1 MDDIG
6 ARLDR
11 VESIEQIR
19 GLVAR
24 YALALDSRDVP
35 ALVALF
41 DEQVNV
47 GDGHAGREALAEWFD
62 PILRPY
68 RITVH
73 FVANH
78 IIELTSSTEDEDGS
92 GADTATGL
100 VYCRPEHQVG
110 EKWVVMPLIYHDRY
124 VRRDGGPWRFVSRK
138 PKVFYAA
145 DVADNPMQVDDRFDF
160 PGNPLLHHASLPE
173 AWPSWQR
180 FWDSQSDD
188 NSPVNRSTPNNSNGD
203 PKVMS

>member
-1 MDDIG
+1 MDNIG

-11 VESIEQIR
+11 LESIEQIR
-19 GLVAR
+19 GLVAA

-41 DEQVNV
+41 DEQVSV
-47 GDGHAGREALAEWFD
+47 GDGRTGRDALAEWFD

-78 IIELTSSTEDEDGS
+78 IIDLTGRVEDQGNS
-92 GADTATGL
+92 GADTASGL

-124 VRRDGGPWRFVSRK
+124 VRRHGGPWRFSSRK

-145 DVADNPMQVDDRFDF
+145 DVADNPMQVGERFDF

-180 FWDSQSDD
+180 FWDAAID
-188 NSPVNRSTPNNSNGD
+188 NNSTLGNSSGIRR
-203 PKVMS
+203 